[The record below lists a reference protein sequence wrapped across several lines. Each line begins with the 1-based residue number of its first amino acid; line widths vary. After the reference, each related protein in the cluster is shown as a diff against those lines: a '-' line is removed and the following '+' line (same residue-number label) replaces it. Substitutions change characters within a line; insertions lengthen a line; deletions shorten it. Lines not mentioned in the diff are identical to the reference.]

1 LEDFMSV
8 RAATF
13 FSALLAL
20 AIGFSMPLAAQE
32 ARSIV
37 TTQDGDYFGFD
48 LRTERDVSLDAC
60 EAVCLADQQCR
71 AFTYNTRAQWCFLKS
86 DYSVLKPFAGAVA
99 GKVVLADEPDIGA
112 PPPLAF
118 VPDYLQVAARNF
130 RETVVATTPQ
140 EDVGIVFLSSTGAG
154 AMNAGNARDAAGSYA
169 AALAISPDDVELW
182 IALARAKFAIEP
194 VNGSEQSTLNSEGLS
209 SALTA
214 YPLSRSATLRAQ
226 GLAAIGLGLDRR
238 DFGRPAIQAYEASLA
253 LVNDAEVRAAY
264 LDLKARKG
272 FRVVD
277 HSVDSDLAAP
287 RVCVQFSEDLV
298 KTGVDYMPFVT
309 VDGAAPAAIDAKGRQ
324 LCVEGLQH
332 GTQYRIAIRQG
343 LPAAIGEVIDNP
355 VALSV
360 YVRDRAPSIRF
371 SGENFVLPA
380 QGRQAIP
387 MVSVNAPSAG
397 LKLFRVGE
405 RALADLMSGDRFLR
419 QLDTWDM
426 DRVADDLGQP
436 VWEGT
441 IEIANQLN
449 QEVVTSFPVDEA
461 LERREPGVYVM
472 TAIPEGDQSDSWNAK
487 ATQWFVVSDIGLST
501 YTGEDGLTVFARS
514 LASATPMAGV
524 DMQLLARNNEIL
536 GTATTDAKGRAT
548 FTPGLSRG
556 TAGMAPAVLTA
567 KSGIADF
574 VFLDMTRAGF
584 DLSDRGVTGRAA
596 PGAVDVY
603 AWTERGIY
611 RVGETVHAAALAR
624 DDRADAVQNL
634 PLTFIF
640 TRPDGVEDSRIV
652 SDGRALGGHH
662 APLTLQPTA
671 MRGTWNV
678 RIHVDPKADPVASAN
693 FLVEDFVPDRI
704 EFDLDP
710 VAEEIAPGEPV
721 EIAVDGRYLYGAPG
735 AGLELEGEITVNAT
749 RDWDRY
755 EGYRFGLS
763 DEEIDTGLSTPLD
776 GLMPTDEDGKATILA
791 TVDELPSTTRLLD
804 AKVSVRMREGGGRAV
819 ERSTTLKIRP
829 ETTVIGIRPDFQ
841 GEAVAENSS
850 AGFRVI
856 AVAPD
861 GSRQALPGAVWT
873 LTKIDRNYQWYRS
886 NNSWNYEAI
895 TTERQVA
902 NGTID
907 LSAADA
913 AAISVNVAW
922 GRYRLDVETADP
934 AGPAASFEFDAG
946 WFVEAASTETPDGL
960 EIALDKA
967 SYKVGETAKLKV
979 SPRFAGELMVAVGSE
994 RLLATFDASV
1004 PAEGRE
1010 IDIPI
1015 AADWG
1020 AGSYVTATLFR
1031 PGEGEQSRMPARA
1044 IGIKWLSIE
1053 PEDKRLD
1060 VELST
1065 AARSDPRAELSVPVT
1080 LAGLTPGEDA
1090 YVMVAAVDVGILNL
1104 TSYKA
1109 PDPQGWYFGQRR
1121 LGLEMRDLYGRLIDG
1136 SAGAFGR
1143 IRTGGDGGGMAIQG
1157 SPPTEKLV
1165 AFFSGPV
1172 RVDADGKAAIGFDI
1186 PEFNGTARVMAVAW
1200 SKTAIGQASADVVIR
1215 DPVVVTAGQ
1224 PRFLATGDRASIRLD
1239 VHNTDGPAGDYVLD
1253 VAVDGTAAFDLGG
1266 LPPSV
1271 RLDAGERTTVI
1282 LPITATGTG
1291 SSTLTV
1297 SLAHADG
1304 VAVERTLYLPV
1315 RPPAMPLTNQQV
1327 VSLAPN
1333 GGSIRVDRE
1342 LLAASLLDGASVT
1355 LGVSPT
1361 AAFDLPSMLM
1371 TLDRYPYG
1379 CAEQTISRALPL
1391 MYVSELSGATGL
1403 EDDAGLRQRVQEA
1416 INRVLTF
1423 QSSSGSYGL
1432 WGPGYGDMWLD
1443 SYVTDF
1449 LTRARE
1455 QNYVVPVQAMQNA
1468 LDNLQN
1474 QLSYTTDVQERGT
1487 EIGYALYVLAR
1498 NRKASVGDLR
1508 YYADTRLDEFSSP
1521 MARAQIAASLA
1532 LYGDS
1537 QRADMA
1543 FASALRQVQG
1553 HVDGNFYRT
1562 DYGSNL
1568 RDGAAILALAAETS
1582 PAPAAVP
1589 AMIRYVTEERNK
1601 RRYTS
1606 TQEEAWM
1613 LLAARA
1619 LRSAGETIR
1628 LTVNDEPH
1636 EGNLARRI
1644 EGGDLLTSPITVVN
1658 QGADAVDAVI
1668 TTVAAPAEPLPAG
1681 GDGFTIER
1689 TYYTLEGE
1697 EANVTEAKQNDR
1709 YVVVLRVNELNDW
1722 PSRVAVTDLLPAGFE
1737 IDNPRVVGS
1746 AELSNFEWL
1755 GEPAAVH
1762 TEFRDDRFVAAFDR
1776 DGGGGFTVAYVV
1788 RAVTPGIYAHP
1799 AAVVEDMYRPQF
1811 HGRTAA
1817 GVMEV
1822 SAEP

>member
-1 LEDFMSV
+1 MAV
-8 RAATF
+8 RAAAF
-13 FSALLAL
+13 FSAFLMIAT
-20 AIGFSMPLAAQE
+20 AFTAPAGAQDE
-32 ARSIV
+32 RSIV
-37 TTQDGDYFGFD
+37 TTQDSDYFGFD
-48 LRTERDVSLDAC
+48 LRTERDVSLDSC

-71 AFTYNTRAQWCFLKS
+71 AFTYNSRAQWCFLKS
-86 DYSVLKPFAGAVA
+86 DYSVLNPFPGAVA
-99 GKVVLADEPDIGA
+99 GKVVELSGEPDIGA
-112 PPPLAF
+112 PPTLSF
-118 VPDYLQVAARNF
+118 VPDYLQSTARDYRQNL
-130 RETVVATTPQ
+130 VSVSPQ
-140 EDVGIVFLSSTGAG
+140 EDTGIVFLSSSADGAFS
-154 AMNAGNARDAAGSYA
+154 AGNPRDAADSYA
-169 AALAISPDDVELW
+169 AAIAISPDDPQLW
-182 IALARAKFAIEP
+182 TDLARAKLAIEP
-194 VNGSEQSTLNSEGLS
+194 INGGERSTLNSEGLS
-209 SALTA
+209 AALNA
-214 YPLSRSATLRAQ
+214 YPLTRGANERAQ
-226 GLAAIGLGLDRR
+226 SLAAIGLGLDRR
-238 DFGRPAIQAYEASLA
+238 DQGRPAIQAYEASLA

-264 LDLKARKG
+264 LDVKARKG
-272 FRVVD
+272 FRVID
-277 HSVDSDLAAP
+277 HSIDADLAAP

-298 KTGVDYMPFVT
+298 KSGVDYMPFVT
-309 VDGAAPAAIDAKGRQ
+309 VDGAAPAAIEAKGRQ
-324 LCVEGLQH
+324 VCVEGLEH
-332 GTQYRIAIRQG
+332 GRQYRIAVRQG
-343 LPAAIGEVIDNP
+343 LPAAIGEVIENP
-355 VALSV
+355 VALTV

-380 QGRQAIP
+380 EGRQAIP
-387 MVSVNAPSAG
+387 MVSVNAASAD
-397 LKLFRVGE
+397 LKLYRLGD
-405 RALADLMSGDRFLR
+405 RALAGLMSANRFLR
-419 QLDTWDM
+419 QLDSWDLSQVGDEM
-426 DRVADDLGQP
+426 GQP

-441 IEIANQLN
+441 IEIEDQLN
-449 QEVVTSFPVDEA
+449 REIVTSFPVGEV
-461 LERREPGVYVM
+461 LERREPGLYVM
-472 TAIPEGDQSDSWNAK
+472 TAIPEGDQSEEWTAK

-501 YTGEDGLTVFARS
+501 WTGEDGLTVFARS
-514 LASATPMAGV
+514 LGSAKPIEGV
-524 DMQLLARNNEIL
+524 ALQLLARNNEIL
-536 GTATTDAKGRAT
+536 GEATTDAAGRAT
-548 FTPGLSRG
+548 FTPGLARG
-556 TAGMAPAVLTA
+556 TAGMAPAVVTA
-567 KSGIADF
+567 RHGDADF

-584 DLSDRGVTGRAA
+584 DLSDRGVTGREA

-624 DDRADAVQNL
+624 DDRADAVRNL

-640 TRPDGVEDSRIV
+640 TRPDGVEDSRVV

-662 APLTLQPTA
+662 APLALQQTA
-671 MRGTWNV
+671 MRGTWTMNV
-678 RIHVDPKADPVASAN
+678 HVDPKADPVASAN

-710 VAEEIAPGEPV
+710 AATEIAPGEPV

-749 RDWDRY
+749 REWDRY
-755 EGYRFGLS
+755 AGYRFGLA
-763 DEEIDTGLSTPLD
+763 DEDTDSGMSTPLD
-776 GLMPTDEDGKATILA
+776 ELMPTDEDGKATILA
-791 TVDELPSTTRLLD
+791 AVDELPSTTRLLD
-804 AKVSVRMREGGGRAV
+804 ARVTVRMREGGGRAV
-819 ERSTTLKIRP
+819 ERATTLKIRP
-829 ETTVIGIRPDFQ
+829 EATVIGIRPDFQ
-841 GEAVAENSS
+841 GEQVAEDST

-861 GSRQALPGAVWT
+861 GSRTALPGSLWT
-873 LTKIDRNYQWYRS
+873 LTKIERNYQWYRS

-895 TTERQVA
+895 TTERRIA
-902 NGTID
+902 GGTID
-907 LSAADA
+907 VAAADPA
-913 AAISVNVAW
+913 SISSTVGW
-922 GRYRLDVETADP
+922 GRYRLDVETNDP
-934 AGPAASFEFDAG
+934 AGPAASYEFDAG

-960 EIALDKA
+960 EIALDKE
-967 SYKVGETAKLKV
+967 SYEVGETARLKV

-1010 IDIPI
+1010 IEIPV
-1015 AADWG
+1015 ADDWG
-1020 AGSYVTATLFR
+1020 AGTYVTATLFR
-1031 PGEGEQSRMPARA
+1031 PGEDEESRMPARA
-1044 IGIKWLSIE
+1044 IGIKWLSID
-1053 PEDKRLD
+1053 PGQKRLG
-1060 VELST
+1060 VELGT

-1080 LAGLTPGEDA
+1080 LTGLQPGEDA

-1104 TSYKA
+1104 TAYKA

-1165 AFFSGPV
+1165 AFFEGPV
-1172 RVDADGKAAIGFDI
+1172 RVDADGKAEIGFDI

-1200 SKTAIGQASADVVIR
+1200 SETSIGQASSDVVIR

-1239 VHNTDGPAGDYVLD
+1239 IHNTDGPAGDYALD
-1253 VAVDGTAAFDLGG
+1253 VAVDGTATFDLGD

-1271 RLDAGERTTVI
+1271 QLDAGERTTVM
-1282 LPITATGTG
+1282 LPISALSTG

-1304 VAVERTLYLPV
+1304 VAIERTLYLPV
-1315 RPPAMPLTNQQV
+1315 RPPAMPLATRQV
-1327 VSLAPN
+1327 VSLAPD

-1361 AAFDLPSMLM
+1361 SAFDLPSMLM

-1391 MYVSELSGATGL
+1391 MYVSELSAATGL
-1403 EDDAGLRQRVQEA
+1403 QDDPGLRERVQKA
-1416 INRVLTF
+1416 IDLVLTF

-1432 WGPGYGDMWLD
+1432 WGPDYGDMWLD
-1443 SYVTDF
+1443 AYVTDF

-1455 QNYVVPVQAMQNA
+1455 QNYIVPVQAMQNS

-1474 QLSYTTDVQERGT
+1474 QLSYTTDVSERGT

-1532 LYGDS
+1532 LYGDN
-1537 QRADMA
+1537 QRAEQA
-1543 FASALRQVQG
+1543 FASALRKVQAA
-1553 HVDGNFYRT
+1553 DDTSFYRN

-1619 LRSAGETIR
+1619 LRSAGEAIR

-1636 EGNLARRI
+1636 EGNFARRV
-1644 EGGDLLTSPITVVN
+1644 EGGDLMSSPITVVN
-1658 QGADAVDAVI
+1658 RGGAAVDAVI

-1689 TYYTLEGE
+1689 TYYTLDGD
-1697 EANVTEAKQNDR
+1697 EANVTEAAQNDR
-1709 YVVVLRVNELNDW
+1709 YVVVLRVDELNTW
-1722 PSRVAVTDLLPAGFE
+1722 PSRVIVTDLLPAGFE
-1737 IDNPRVVGS
+1737 IDNPSVVGS
-1746 AELSNFEWL
+1746 ADLSNFEWL
-1755 GEPAAVH
+1755 GDPEAVH
-1762 TEFRDDRFVAAFDR
+1762 TEFRDDRFTAAFNR
-1776 DGGGGFTVAYVV
+1776 DGGGPFTVAYVV
-1788 RAVTPGIYAHP
+1788 RAVTPGVYSHP

-1817 GVMEV
+1817 GMMGV
-1822 SAEP
+1822 SAAQ